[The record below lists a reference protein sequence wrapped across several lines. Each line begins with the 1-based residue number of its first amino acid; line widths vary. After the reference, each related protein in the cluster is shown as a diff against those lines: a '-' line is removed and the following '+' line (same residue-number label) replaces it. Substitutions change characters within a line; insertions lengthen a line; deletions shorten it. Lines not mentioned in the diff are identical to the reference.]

1 MPAASKSRHRRA
13 RRAPSSDHI
22 EEEDDPS
29 QRHADEVDNDED
41 SEEDVQPARKT
52 TSVKKEKKPK
62 IDRSDSEAPVAGP
75 SNTNNN
81 DDDDDDDKIDIQNFG
96 DQPLEKKDGAK
107 LHGIAQD
114 WEMIR
119 KQIHQ
124 SSFRLVKDVAIS
136 LADVLEV
143 GEAGEALDEV
153 DDIMKELLDIDQ
165 EMRSHEDTLNNLYQ
179 GLMRGEVVE
188 NVLDKYDNEV
198 AQRVHG
204 YKTKTTRQK
213 YASNG
218 VYVEFKQGI
227 YEVQHP
233 GEAIPPIN
241 DLVPREDD
249 DASDD
254 EDELEVGGVTQDY
267 KCPITLIVLEHP
279 MTSKVC
285 GHSYSR
291 AAIQEYLKGARGYG
305 LPCPTSGCNQR
316 ITMDHLQVDKELEKR
331 IKIAVRRQRR
341 QQESEEDDDDEVIE

>member
-62 IDRSDSEAPVAGP
+62 IDRSDFEAPVAGP

-81 DDDDDDDKIDIQNFG
+81 DDDDDDKIDIQNFG

-143 GEAGEALDEV
+143 GEAGEVGAVILA
-153 DDIMKELLDIDQ
+153 
-165 EMRSHEDTLNNLYQ
+165 
-179 GLMRGEVVE
+179 
-188 NVLDKYDNEV
+188 VL
-198 AQRVHG
+198 
-204 YKTKTTRQK
+204 
-213 YASNG
+213 S
-218 VYVEFKQGI
+218 I
-227 YEVQHP
+227 LS
-233 GEAIPPIN
+233 I
-241 DLVPREDD
+241 L
-249 DASDD
+249 
-254 EDELEVGGVTQDY
+254 
-267 KCPITLIVLEHP
+267 C
-279 MTSKVC
+279 
-285 GHSYSR
+285 
-291 AAIQEYLKGARGYG
+291 
-305 LPCPTSGCNQR
+305 
-316 ITMDHLQVDKELEKR
+316 
-331 IKIAVRRQRR
+331 QRR
-341 QQESEEDDDDEVIE
+341 WTRSTTS